1 MVARCARGDARR
13 DKLDVVQVDDVEVLR
28 VQAAQR
34 APHAAAYGGGGVVK
48 VGGGGIGA
56 AAGAV
61 TPDLGEESVGAAR
74 ELVLEGF

>member
-1 MVARCARGDARR
+1 MVTRRARGDARR

-34 APHAAAYGGGGVVK
+34 AAHAAAYGGGGVVK

-61 TPDLGEESVGAAR
+61 TPDLGEESVGAPR